1 MRTWEHGLASC
12 VVRCLIV
19 DDSVVFVHAA
29 CRLLEHQGI
38 TVVGVAS
45 TGEEAL
51 RRFEELRPDVAL
63 VDVEL
68 GDENGFHVVE
78 ELVATG
84 LPTPLILV
92 STHTADHFAEMIG
105 ESPAVG
111 FISKFALTADS
122 IADLVGG
129 SVDR

>member
-1 MRTWEHGLASC
+1 M
-12 VVRCLIV
+12 RCLIV

-68 GDENGFHVVE
+68 GGENGFHVVE

-84 LPTPLILV
+84 VPTPLILV

-111 FISKFALTADS
+111 FISKIALTADS